1 MIDMHRNSP
10 SKYNQNESMAIEKN
24 DYSLNRHACSYE
36 YQSIIAFL
44 TNKIQQLLSSILEDI
59 TQLLNHENTIDKLTF
74 IFKPDSVLNNAFK
87 IRVCISYNVFLR

>member
-10 SKYNQNESMAIEKN
+10 SKYNQKESMAIEKN

-44 TNKIQQLLSSILEDI
+44 TDKIQRLLSSILEGI
-59 TQLLNHENTIDKLTF
+59 TQLLNHENTNTKLCVSNDRLLTF
-74 IFKPDSVLNNAFK
+74 SNRQTNIL
-87 IRVCISYNVFLR
+87 IQTR